1 MKLIYFYEDYNFAF
15 ATRGTI
21 IVFLHTKPLLRNL
34 LLGANFLL
42 LAWLWNYQIFI
53 LVHGQSQNP
62 LVQPKFTCPTM
73 TFSYFSKKT
82 YLVGI
87 FKSALQKRF
96 QSMPTTYKPADDKI
110 YNKTCVTS
118 KDSDQPVHPVYD
130 KGSRLS
136 LFE

>member
-1 MKLIYFYEDYNFAF
+1 
-15 ATRGTI
+15 
-21 IVFLHTKPLLRNL
+21 
-34 LLGANFLL
+34 
-42 LAWLWNYQIFI
+42 
-53 LVHGQSQNP
+53 
-62 LVQPKFTCPTM
+62 M

-96 QSMPTTYKPADDKI
+96 QSMPTTYKPAYDKI